1 MFTLASS
8 GADGR
13 FIPVP
18 LLKPIGQMVK
28 HKEEYDNLVY
38 KLWLT
43 QIVYYHMPVS
53 KTLRKALRTTRP
65 Q

>member
-1 MFTLASS
+1 MFTFASS

-43 QIVYYHMPVS
+43 
-53 KTLRKALRTTRP
+53 
-65 Q
+65 